1 MSDQE
6 YMARVQ
12 AMERK
17 LYRIARAVLWND
29 ADCADAIQEAVFKGW
44 MKRGSLKEEARF
56 EAWLARILVNECRNL
71 QRRQKLRPL
80 PLEESAGAGRP
91 DSMAEDV
98 QLREALR
105 SLPEKYR
112 MPLLLRYLEGYDLR
126 DVGRILDIPYSLV
139 KSRLHQARNSLRK
152 ILNAGDEQA

>member
-1 MSDQE
+1 
-6 YMARVQ
+6 
-12 AMERK
+12 MERK

-44 MKRGSLKEEARF
+44 MKRGFLKEEARF

-71 QRRQKLRPL
+71 QRKQKLRLSPL
-80 PLEESAGAGRP
+80 DEQVSPSQQ
-91 DSMAEDV
+91 DSMTEDL
-98 QLREALR
+98 QLREALE
-105 SLPEKYR
+105 SMPEKYR

>member
-29 ADCADAIQEAVFKGW
+29 ADCADAIQVAVFKGW

>member
-1 MSDQE
+1 MNDQE

-12 AMERK
+12 GMERK

-29 ADCADAIQEAVFKGW
+29 ADCADAIQEAVFNGW

-71 QRRQKLRPL
+71 QRKQKLRLSPL
-80 PLEESAGAGRP
+80 DEQVSPSQQ
-91 DSMAEDV
+91 DSMTEDL
-98 QLREALR
+98 QLREALE
-105 SLPEKYR
+105 SMPEKYR

-126 DVGRILDIPYSLV
+126 DVGRILDIPYSLA

>member
-6 YMARVQ
+6 YMSRVQ

-71 QRRQKLRPL
+71 QRRQKLRPR
-80 PLEESAGAGRP
+80 PLEESAGAGRQ

>member
-12 AMERK
+12 GMERK

-44 MKRGSLKEEARF
+44 MKRGSLKDEARF
-56 EAWLARILVNECRNL
+56 EAWLARILVNECHNL
-71 QRRQKLRPL
+71 QRRQKLKSL
-80 PLEESAGAGRP
+80 PLNEEISLSQQ

-98 QLREALR
+98 QLRQALE
-105 SLPEKYR
+105 SMPEKYR

>member
-1 MSDQE
+1 MNDQE

-12 AMERK
+12 GMERK

-71 QRRQKLRPL
+71 QRKQKLKSVPL
-80 PLEESAGAGRP
+80 NEEISP
-91 DSMAEDV
+91 SQQDSMTEDV
-98 QLREALR
+98 QLRQALQ
-105 SLPEKYR
+105 SMPEKYR
-112 MPLLLRYLEGYDLR
+112 MPLLLHYLEGYTLS
-126 DVGRILDIPYSLV
+126 DVGRILDIPYTLA

>member
-12 AMERK
+12 AMERR
-17 LYRIARAVLWND
+17 LYRIAHAVLWND

-71 QRRQKLRPL
+71 QRRQKLPPL
-80 PLEESAGAGRP
+80 PLNEEIGPSRQ

-98 QLREALR
+98 QLRQALR

-112 MPLLLRYLEGYDLR
+112 LPLLLRYLEGYDLR
-126 DVGRILDIPYSLV
+126 DVSRILDIPYALA
-139 KSRLHQARNSLRK
+139 KSRLHQARSSLRK